1 MIITIIQILYYNK
14 SRLLGEKHAFPAA
27 RSGFCHFEAG
37 MESIIIQLDD

>member
-1 MIITIIQILYYNK
+1 MTNK

-37 MESIIIQLDD
+37 MESIDIQLDD